1 MEAIVLIILA
11 YLLGSLPTAVW
22 LGKALRRVD
31 VREHGSGNAG
41 ATNTIRVLGTGIG
54 ITVLLIDMFKGWLAV
69 YTLTLFPSLT
79 AGFDHPDIL
88 RIFLALAAVLGHVF
102 PIFAGFRGG
111 KGVATFLG
119 TALGIFPLTFLSAIG
134 VFLLVFIPSRYV
146 SLGSI
151 LSALTMPVFAF
162 WVFHEPLPSIIYA
175 LIVAIVI
182 PLTHKQNIQRLL
194 KGEEKRLSF
203 SKKGKT

>member
-1 MEAIVLIILA
+1 MEVLLYLLLA
-11 YLLGSLPTAVW
+11 YLLGSIPTAVW
-22 LGKALRRVD
+22 IGNAVRGID
-31 VREHGSGNAG
+31 VRDHGSGNAG

-54 ITVLLIDMFKGWLAV
+54 IVVLLIDMLKGWFAV
-69 YTLTLFPSLT
+69 FFLSLVSLPE
-79 AGFDHPDIL
+79 APFVSLDYLKIMM
-88 RIFLALAAVLGHVF
+88 AMAAVLGHVF

-119 TALGIFPLTFLSAIG
+119 TALGIFPLTFLCAIG
-134 VFLLVFIPSRYV
+134 VFLAVFIPSRYV

-151 LSALTMPVFAF
+151 TSAITMPVIAY
-162 WVFHEPLPSIIYA
+162 WVFHEPLPSIIFA

-182 PLTHKQNIQRLL
+182 PLTHKQNIHRLL

-203 SKKGKT
+203 SKKGKS